1 MTNFLIYSDP
11 PWIKIVPRPLNITF
25 KFQIHISRHILTFL
39 LLSLSHIFFY
49 LGRDSWIFF
58 INYTVNLQG
67 SKTKT
72 RADEEVEVRQKWTK
86 VSCRFLA
93 LVRCGI
99 QWVLNNGNKTNIPKN
114 EMSIPS
120 MYTVLILDLTF
131 LFLFEIGFKS
141 ILNQFKPNNNNIRL
155 QVILSFQ
162 NHW

>member
-1 MTNFLIYSDP
+1 MSQTHLLSILHGLVCVLVVEVSWRILFCDLKLFEFP
-11 PWIKIVPRPLNITF
+11 NITF

-120 MYTVLILDLTF
+120 MYTVLI
-131 LFLFEIGFKS
+131 
-141 ILNQFKPNNNNIRL
+141 
-155 QVILSFQ
+155 
-162 NHW
+162 